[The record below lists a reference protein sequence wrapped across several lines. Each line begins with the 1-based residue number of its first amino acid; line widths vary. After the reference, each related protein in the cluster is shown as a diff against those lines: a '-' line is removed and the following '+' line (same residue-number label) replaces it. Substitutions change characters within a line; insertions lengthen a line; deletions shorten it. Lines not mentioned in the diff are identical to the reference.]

1 MATQCRSSKC
11 TAERKGFRRELDSW
25 RHKLIHCV
33 GFESILEG
41 IYGPRFLRDL
51 SIFEDCEPDAV
62 DDWSEDA
69 RCSFCNL
76 QLEKL
81 SDHNPT
87 VASPQSPPCPDS
99 PPPQGQSNTEKIQ
112 CQADRFLNSVFCK
125 KDFPQSCDSNIPHVA
140 QELMRKM
147 IHQFAVEYASKSQQ
161 EGKNGFSVDS
171 VISAHCSLPDRPDED
186 GPLDLTVSRSHLD
199 MDQDGVL
206 DLSRKKTGGSSSAS
220 SPKASGSMKT
230 HEDKVQEV
238 ENTDTSWIKSEDRST
253 ILEMVLSSLCS
264 YHKRLLSCILKFV
277 YEDYM
282 VSLGLRDPHRR
293 TPSSESMCCPNG
305 RKVCEG
311 GGGCACCLRSCQLT
325 TCPVTSVCVCLKN
338 LHGLSCPSVTLS
350 CIKKVCT
357 SCAVCHSHHET
368 LSCTYQACRDHSCFT
383 HIKTM
388 GSMATQTRHLPVPLN
403 IQEGRRSPSPPPLSP
418 KPMDTDLKMT
428 ESHFLNQTLE
438 CKPICMQ
445 PPFLEEE
452 TNDFLHSVKTD
463 QAAVCM
469 DDELQLDLKGDIKKP
484 LEEHGS
490 LMGDLIDRITEKLKS
505 ITPQEEENVMSGSQ
519 SPESKDDVHLKE
531 IITTV
536 LHSSKE
542 NDYDLDE
549 LLQQHESNKSRSP
562 QTRSRSRQETLAAM
576 SISPDQPSVRRQNL
590 QIKMDI
596 ARLTPPVCKRRLS
609 MQKKKPAQSAQCNP
623 APLSHSE
630 MQFPPRLEVEV
641 PKETDQQM
649 QETTQDNHAPMKP
662 DIDICDHATERHNYE
677 EKESPPSEI
686 ELCKQSTGTKQKKS
700 RDELKY
706 LPKIDTAEPT
716 RSRRNIVPPQRF
728 SSYVT
733 EPRQMYFAACFSENI
748 FIRRTPKD
756 NALKKVSSTAE
767 LQENTSRK
775 ITDQEVSSPKSGTEN
790 RPNVKLSSDNELTA
804 TTPPI
809 KQLQHFPEQKETKH
823 SCPSQTSE
831 TEEAGGPNLTRPSR
845 KCKTLFNR
853 SPEKQPSIVQTESPE
868 KDVSAD
874 DSIDVNA
881 DELNTKSQKCP
892 SAIQYTSPI
901 KLMFVSPVIGEEG
914 LRYTLKSATAGHLKG
929 EVFDP
934 CEESSWGRPNGVTEN
949 TQDIVYQSASPKP
962 VENERD
968 KNTSPKSILAS
979 DIATLSA
986 PSNTE
991 AHNREV
997 TPVKRR
1003 PGRPKKLGP
1012 QIQKP
1017 AKRPIGRPPKR
1028 KMLDPG
1034 GVISTDAD
1042 KSVKDKTIA
1051 TSCDEESSSKNLK
1064 ITVVYGRSRRSRR
1077 LVSES
1082 HVQTEHVNEAF
1093 HFGKHSDDS
1102 TKNLFIDSVEK
1113 NGIDADSLTEMPID
1127 QEELNFVRPVK
1138 ERKCMPHSSSH
1149 IKCQKQNSTMAI
1161 RKPGRPP
1168 KVKISGISVTVTTVS
1183 PRQRKIHMNREMK
1196 ESPPRR
1202 RSLFSEY
1209 NTPKQP
1215 KKIIE
1220 KGEQRKEIVAVSGQE
1235 STEVKAPGIAVRHS
1249 VRERKPSIY
1258 LLHSVATSR
1267 SLSHS
1272 NALLRRSRKV
1282 LLNKANSENK
1292 KHGNFNGTT
1301 EDALSIKPPVK
1312 TVDNLQD
1319 LSQFSAVS
1327 VDSIFTSNE
1336 PLKWWPTSASPKT
1349 LNEEFERRIKLMSN
1363 TWISGLTETNNGDF
1377 KTRMSSRANGS
1388 KKMPVSAVQMLFER
1402 HYNMD
1407 KLCAWFMQTTET
1419 QSLAIVKKTS
1429 ARNPYE
1435 IMHYNPMR
1443 VSNRT
1448 NVCPSPQAERL
1459 RKHVKKFAKVFP
1471 KSPKMHQQAQEIMC
1485 NRLQAKH
1492 LPLKRLL
1499 GKTSTGTQNECVKP
1513 GETTWGQYRATLH
1526 RVRSKFNTKTRR
1538 RCHRKTPSDSV
1549 TESEVSCVLQPT
1561 VEQGSAPPQTLDTLT
1576 SLDERMNTP
1585 GTLTKEERI
1594 SSKAWSPE
1602 SLKECRVFLKKINSP
1617 DNELTAEECNI
1628 CTVEPC
1634 NVLPSRYSTTAEH
1647 KELESADAAKGGRAR
1662 CPSSELKSH
1671 SFQKESQMSDRGV
1684 RSGKHKS
1691 LSASASPPAKAARQ
1705 SRSSRGLSA
1714 AKWGDFVLGNY
1725 LSKTLIQANRALN
1738 GKRA

>member
-87 VASPQSPPCPDS
+87 VASPQSPPCPDT

-112 CQADRFLNSVFCK
+112 CQAERFLNSVFCK
-125 KDFPQSCDSNIPHVA
+125 KDSPQSCDSNIPHVA
-140 QELMRKM
+140 RELMRKM

-161 EGKNGFSVDS
+161 EGRNGFSVDS
-171 VISAHCSLPDRPDED
+171 VISAHCSIPDRPDED
-186 GPLDLTVSRSHLD
+186 APLDLTVSRTHLE

-206 DLSRKKTGGSSSAS
+206 DLSRKKTGGSSTAS

-230 HEDKVQEV
+230 HEEKVQEV
-238 ENTDTSWIKSEDRST
+238 ENTDTSWIKSEDGGT
-253 ILEMVLSSLCS
+253 ILEKVLLSLCS

-277 YEDYM
+277 YEDYT
-282 VSLGLRDPHRR
+282 VSLGLRDSHQQ
-293 TPSSESMCCPNG
+293 TPSTESMCCSNG
-305 RKVCEG
+305 GKVCEG

-338 LHGLSCPSVTLS
+338 LHGLSCPSVTLD
-350 CIKKVCT
+350 CIKTVCT
-357 SCAVCHSHHET
+357 PCAVCHSHHET
-368 LSCTYQACRDHSCFT
+368 LSCTYQACRDHPCFT

-388 GSMATQTRHLPVPLN
+388 GSMATQTKHQPAPFN
-403 IQEGRRSPSPPPLSP
+403 TQESRRSPSPPPLSP

-428 ESHFLNQTLE
+428 ESHSLNQTLE
-438 CKPICMQ
+438 SKSNCMQ

-452 TNDFLHSVKTD
+452 TNDFSQSVKTD
-463 QAAVCM
+463 QEAVCM
-469 DDELQLDLKGDIKKP
+469 DDDEKLQLDLKGDLKKP

-505 ITPQEEENVMSGSQ
+505 ITPQEEEENVTLSGRQ

-549 LLQQHESNKSRSP
+549 LLQQHESNNSRSP
-562 QTRSRSRQETLAAM
+562 QTRSRSRQETLTAM

-596 ARLTPPVCKRRLS
+596 ARLTPPVCKRRLG
-609 MQKKKPAQSAQCNP
+609 MQKKKPAHSTQCNP

-630 MQFPPRLEVEV
+630 IQFPPSLEIEVQV

-649 QETTQDNHAPMKP
+649 QETLQDNHAPLKP
-662 DIDICDHATERHNYE
+662 DLDICDHATERNNYE

-686 ELCKQSTGTKQKKS
+686 ELCKQSTGTKKKKS
-700 RDELKY
+700 RDKLKC
-706 LPKIDTAEPT
+706 LSMIDTAEPT

-756 NALKKVSSTAE
+756 NALKDSSSAE
-767 LQENTSRK
+767 IVNTPRK
-775 ITDQEVSSPKSGTEN
+775 NTDQVSPPKCGTEIGTEIP
-790 RPNVKLSSDNELTA
+790 PNVEHSSDNELTSTA
-804 TTPPI
+804 PSI
-809 KQLQHFPEQKETKH
+809 KQLHHSPEQKETKH
-823 SCPSQTSE
+823 SCTSQTSE
-831 TEEAGGPNLTRPSR
+831 TEEASSPNLTRPSR
-845 KCKTLFNR
+845 KCKTSFNR
-853 SPEKQPSIVQTESPE
+853 SPEKQSSTVQIVSPE
-868 KDVSAD
+868 KDVSTD
-874 DSIDVNA
+874 DRLDINA
-881 DELNTKSQKCP
+881 GERNTESQKNP
-892 SAIQYTSPI
+892 SAMQYTSPI

-934 CEESSWGRPNGVTEN
+934 CEESSWGRPNAFTDN
-949 TQDIVYQSASPKP
+949 TQHRAPNTSPKP
-962 VENERD
+962 VESERD

-979 DIATLSA
+979 DIASLCA

-1028 KMLDPG
+1028 KLLDPDG
-1034 GVISTDAD
+1034 IILTDAD
-1042 KSVKDKTIA
+1042 KSMKDKTVA
-1051 TSCDEESSSKNLK
+1051 TSCDEDSSSKNLK
-1064 ITVVYGRSRRSRR
+1064 ITVVYGRSRRNRR

-1102 TKNLFIDSVEK
+1102 TKNLLIDSVEK
-1113 NGIDADSLTEMPID
+1113 KGIDADPLPEMPID

-1149 IKCQKQNSTMAI
+1149 IKCQKQNSTLAI

-1202 RSLFSEY
+1202 RSLLSEY
-1209 NTPKQP
+1209 NTPKEP
-1215 KKIIE
+1215 KKITE
-1220 KGEQRKEIVAVSGQE
+1220 KGDQCKETVAVSGQE
-1235 STEVKAPGIAVRHS
+1235 STEVKVPGIAVRHS

-1292 KHGNFNGTT
+1292 KHGHLNGTT

-1312 TVDNLQD
+1312 TVGNLQD
-1319 LSQFSAVS
+1319 MSQFSAMS

-1363 TWISGLTETNNGDF
+1363 TWISGVTETNNGDL
-1377 KTRMSSRANGS
+1377 KPRISSKANGS

-1402 HYNMD
+1402 HYSMD
-1407 KLCAWFMQTTET
+1407 NLCAWFMQTTET

-1429 ARNPYE
+1429 AKNPYE
-1435 IMHYNPMR
+1435 FMHFNPMR

-1459 RKHVKKFAKVFP
+1459 RKHLKKFAKVFP
-1471 KSPKMHQQAQEIMC
+1471 KSPKMHQQAQEMMC

-1492 LPLKRLL
+1492 LLLKRLL
-1499 GKTSTGTQNECVKP
+1499 GKTSTRTQNECVKP
-1513 GETTWGQYRATLH
+1513 GETTWGQYRATLL
-1526 RVRSKFNTKTRR
+1526 RVRSKFNTKTRQ

-1549 TESEVSCVLQPT
+1549 TESEEPCASSVPQPT

-1576 SLDERMNTP
+1576 PLATDERTNTP

-1647 KELESADAAKGGRAR
+1647 KELQSGGAAKGGRPR
-1662 CPSSELKSH
+1662 SPPGEPKSH
-1671 SFQKESQMSDRGV
+1671 SFQKEPPMSDRGV
-1684 RSGKHKS
+1684 SSGKHRS

-1714 AKWGDFVLGNY
+1714 AKWGDFVLG
-1725 LSKTLIQANRALN
+1725 RA
-1738 GKRA
+1738 K